1 MFRSTSDY
9 ACFAKL
15 VAIFFVGANLMTTA
29 LKVQSSAV
37 YGYHGPVSDF
47 SLLMPVSNLSNK
59 HRLYEPVSDFSLF
72 MASMS
77 NISNKYRLYS
87 SSDFSTLFDFEVNAS
102 RHVYSPWCT

>member
-9 ACFAKL
+9 GCFAKL
-15 VAIFFVGANLMTTA
+15 VAIFFVGLMITA

-37 YGYHGPVSDF
+37 YGYHGSDSDF

-59 HRLYEPVSDFSLF
+59 HRLYEPVSDFSLL
-72 MASMS
+72 MPSMS

-102 RHVYSPWCT
+102 RHVYSP

>member
-37 YGYHGPVSDF
+37 YGYHGPVS
-47 SLLMPVSNLSNK
+47 LS
-59 HRLYEPVSDFSLF
+59 
-72 MASMS
+72 MSMS
-77 NISNKYRLYS
+77 NISNKHYLYS
-87 SSDFSTLFDFEVNAS
+87 NSSDFSTLFGFEVNAS
-102 RHVYSPWCT
+102 RLVYSPWCT